1 MNPLPF
7 FSCDRITPPP
17 MAYPRKSLLR
27 DSSPIETETNQ
38 TVSEERTNCNSS
50 SRKRFVENV
59 GFFGHGEY
67 IYIYTRIWRFRAGFA
82 IFRPLNGKLEEVEGK
97 GFPKRERISHIFFF
111 VEVGSGKS
119 EVVAGTAPRLRGKER
134 KKERTG

>member
-1 MNPLPF
+1 
-7 FSCDRITPPP
+7 
-17 MAYPRKSLLR
+17 MANIYM
-27 DSSPIETETNQ
+27 
-38 TVSEERTNCNSS
+38 
-50 SRKRFVENV
+50 
-59 GFFGHGEY
+59 
-67 IYIYTRIWRFRAGFA
+67 YIYTHVYRGFERASRYFGHLME
-82 IFRPLNGKLEEVEGK
+82 REEVEGK